1 MNEEICFHSKNRNK
15 KEIFQE
21 NIKNAHGN
29 IYQIK
34 DFIENA
40 MNLEMTI
47 SRTIQ
52 ISQNY
57 WHFENIKKI
66 RSRD

>member
-1 MNEEICFHSKNRNK
+1 MIWIIDNKINVNALLNEEICFHSKNRNK

-21 NIKNAHGN
+21 NTKNAHGN

-40 MNLEMTI
+40 MNLELTI
-47 SRTIQ
+47 SRTI
-52 ISQNY
+52 
-57 WHFENIKKI
+57 
-66 RSRD
+66 